1 MKLAETL
8 ILDYPEKNAEI
19 YVYLFPQKHPDIK
32 KEDEKIKQAWLD
44 GYKNRKQFEKK
55 KEQWNLQTE
64 N

>member
-1 MKLAETL
+1 MKQAETL

-44 GYKNRKQFEKK
+44 GYKSRKQFEKK
-55 KEQWNLQTE
+55 EQQ
-64 N
+64 